1 MPEKIKIAW
10 ICTVSNK
17 DIRDRANVRVG
28 VVEHII
34 RKIICKPIAPTT
46 PDVAVWNTNAFNEF
60 KKHPEIELHIICP
73 YSYLKDRLQTFEI
86 EGIYYHLCRNE
97 NVSLWTLLLKRIL
110 RHPYSFPCNR
120 RRINQFLDDINPDI
134 VHLIGAENAFYALS
148 ILDIPQGK
156 CPIIA
161 QLQTLVSD
169 PNFEKNYPVDK
180 HIFRELLDSEQK
192 VIGRAE
198 YVGTRVISFKNII
211 HNIVKP
217 NVSFLDTTLAADEPI
232 DMSTTNKKYD
242 FVYFAIDISKA
253 SDWAI
258 ESFAI
263 ARAKYPGLTLNI
275 VGGYTPD
282 FKSILDNRI
291 KQLGL
296 EDAVLFSGKL
306 LNHED
311 VISQIKNS
319 RYALLP
325 LKIDYTSGTI
335 REAMANGLPV
345 VTTITEGTPK
355 LNKDFQCVLLSEKND
370 FAQMANNMIRLI
382 EEDGLAQTL
391 KENSY
396 RKSSQRI
403 SNKEI
408 VDDYIENYRRVL
420 NMA

>member
-1 MPEKIKIAW
+1 M
-10 ICTVSNK
+10 
-17 DIRDRANVRVG
+17 
-28 VVEHII
+28 
-34 RKIICKPIAPTT
+34 
-46 PDVAVWNTNAFNEF
+46 
-60 KKHPEIELHIICP
+60 
-73 YSYLKDRLQTFEI
+73 
-86 EGIYYHLCRNE
+86 
-97 NVSLWTLLLKRIL
+97 
-110 RHPYSFPCNR
+110 
-120 RRINQFLDDINPDI
+120 
-134 VHLIGAENAFYALS
+134 
-148 ILDIPQGK
+148 DIPQGK

-291 KQLGL
+291 KQMGL